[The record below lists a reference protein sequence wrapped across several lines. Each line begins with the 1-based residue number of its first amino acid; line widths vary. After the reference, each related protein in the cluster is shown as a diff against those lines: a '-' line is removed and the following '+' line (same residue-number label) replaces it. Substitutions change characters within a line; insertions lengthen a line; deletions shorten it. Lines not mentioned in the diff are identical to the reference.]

1 VDKIVTF
8 DCYRTLIDFD
18 LEGAVREIA
27 GERIRAI
34 GVDESAFLQDLRA
47 MRFEAVLEGY
57 RPYREILRTTLQH
70 GMLLHGMPYHDDD
83 GDALV
88 EAIPG
93 FQPFPEVPGVLRALK
108 QRYQIAII
116 TNSDDELI
124 AHSVRNIGVDF
135 DHVITAEQARAYKP
149 RPEAFDYAFAV
160 TGRSPQDVIHVAQG
174 WEYDIVPTHRY
185 EGMRRIWVNRY
196 RRRGSAA
203 YMPYEEISDLTGLP
217 ALLGA

>member
-18 LEGAVREIA
+18 LESAVRAIA
-27 GERIRAI
+27 GDRIRAI
-34 GVDESAFLQDLRA
+34 GVDEAAFLQDLRA
-47 MRFEAVLEGY
+47 MRFQAVLEEY
-57 RPYREILRTTLQH
+57 RPYREILHTTLRH
-70 GMLLHGMPYHDDD
+70 GMLLHGIPYQEDD

-93 FQPFPEVPGVLRALK
+93 FQPFPEVPAALRALK
-108 QRYQIAII
+108 RRYPIAII

-124 AHSVRNIGVDF
+124 AHSVRNIGVEF

-149 RPEAFDYAFAV
+149 RPEAFEYAFRV
-160 TGRSPQDVIHVAQG
+160 VDRGPENVIHVAQG

-185 EGMRRIWVNRY
+185 ERMRRIWINRY
-196 RRRGSAA
+196 RRRGSDA
-203 YMPYEEISDLTGLP
+203 YRPYEELSDLSGLP